1 MSDREEAG
9 GDARSSDGVRRLWAR
24 NLLIWA
30 ALLVLLLLS
39 LVAAYIPMGRVTTAS
54 GIAIAAAK
62 STLVVLLFMELAS
75 AKPQIRI
82 AAISGLVFL
91 VAMFALTFVD
101 VLARP

>member
-1 MSDREEAG
+1 MIRRAAS
-9 GDARSSDGVRRLWAR
+9 GDVRRLWVR

-39 LVAAYIPMGRVTTAS
+39 LVAAYIPMGQITTAT
-54 GIAIAAAK
+54 GIVIAGAK

-75 AKPQIRI
+75 AKILIRL

-91 VAMFALTFVD
+91 IAMFALTFAD

>member
-1 MSDREEAG
+1 MSERGVSGA
-9 GDARSSDGVRRLWAR
+9 VRRLWVR

-39 LVAAYIPMGRVTTAS
+39 LIAAYIPMGRITTAS
-54 GIAIAAAK
+54 GIVIAGAK

-75 AKPQIRI
+75 AKALIRL

-91 VAMFALTFVD
+91 IAMFALTFAD
-101 VLARP
+101 VLARS

>member
-1 MSDREEAG
+1 MIGRAAS
-9 GDARSSDGVRRLWAR
+9 GDVRRLWVR

-39 LVAAYIPMGRVTTAS
+39 LVAAYIPMGQITTAT
-54 GIAIAAAK
+54 GIVIAGAK

-75 AKPQIRI
+75 AKVLIRL

-91 VAMFALTFVD
+91 IAMFALTFAD

>member
-1 MSDREEAG
+1 MNRRGAS
-9 GDARSSDGVRRLWAR
+9 GDIRHLWVR

-39 LVAAYIPMGRVTTAS
+39 LIAAYIPMGRITTAT
-54 GIAIAAAK
+54 GIVIAAAK

-75 AKPQIRI
+75 AKPLIRL
-82 AAISGLVFL
+82 AAIAGLVFL
-91 VAMFALTFVD
+91 MAMFALTFAD

>member
-1 MSDREEAG
+1 MSRRGAS
-9 GDARSSDGVRRLWAR
+9 GDIRRLWVR

-39 LVAAYIPMGRVTTAS
+39 LVAAYIPMGQITTAT
-54 GIAIAAAK
+54 GIVIAGAK

-75 AKPQIRI
+75 AKILIRL
-82 AAISGLVFL
+82 AVISGLVFL
-91 VAMFALTFVD
+91 IAMFALTFAD